1 MRGALGGCSRRD
13 GGHGVNRYVAT
24 VSLVVVV
31 MLGVVLASGCGKQP
45 AQAGASDL
53 TAGNRAELV
62 TVGGARLD
70 PTREQQ
76 VTFSVG
82 AGELRVI
89 AEVTGTTAD
98 LSCKLSRAPGD
109 GAAAH
114 WQAVAVKSSSRPASH
129 GMVFVLSSSSPLE
142 PGTYRLTYTGHGWL
156 KYLGMGANY

>member
-1 MRGALGGCSRRD
+1 M
-13 GGHGVNRYVAT
+13 NRYVAT

-70 PTREQQ
+70 PKREQQ
-76 VTFSVG
+76 VTFRVN

-89 AEVTGTTAD
+89 AEVAGTPAD
-98 LSCKLSRAPGD
+98 LACKLSRVQGD
-109 GAAAH
+109 GDKAH

>member
-1 MRGALGGCSRRD
+1 MK
-13 GGHGVNRYVAT
+13 RYVAT

-31 MLGVVLASGCGKQP
+31 MLGAVFASGCGKQP

-70 PTREQQ
+70 PKREQQ
-76 VTFSVG
+76 VTFRVE

-89 AEVTGTTAD
+89 AEVTGAPAD
-98 LSCKLSRAPGD
+98 LSCKLSRAPGEGD
-109 GAAAH
+109 AAT
-114 WQAVAVKSSSRPASH
+114 WQTVAVKSSSRPASQ
-129 GMVFVLSSSSPLE
+129 GIVFVLSSSTPLE

-156 KYLGMGANY
+156 KYLGIGANY